1 MVLALSRHCDNE
13 IVYPMRLPVIFVAL
27 CASLLAACA
36 SAQTQSG
43 IEGRYEYEGG
53 ATLLI
58 AEHPDDGGVFAV
70 INNARYRLVPDG
82 PDVFRNSS
90 DVEVHFVRAANGEVI
105 GYRVRE
111 DPILD
116 RNPLRRMLDS
126 NARVPVASWRA
137 RPPAADVDYSYRP
150 PEDLRDG
157 IAVGA
162 VQGEILIDG
171 LTALTQALYD
181 EELENIDSVLVYR
194 DGALLFEEYFY
205 EYDAATLHQQRSA
218 TKTLVA
224 LLVGVALE
232 RGFIPSLDTPILPYF
247 AHYADLANI
256 EDRKRAITI
265 RHLLTMQS
273 GFDCDDW
280 NSDSPGNESV
290 MAQTDDW
297 ARFILDLTM
306 AHAPGERGS
315 YCSGNVIL
323 AGRIV
328 EQATGRPLRDFAD
341 EVLFAPLGITHYEW
355 DFRPGRS
362 NTENFVQAW
371 LRPRDMLKIGI
382 MMLDGGQWRGRQII
396 SPAYIED
403 MTRAHSEIDGTPYG
417 YFYWRRYI
425 NLPSGRFETP
435 QATGNGGQKIIVL
448 ENESAVIVMTGGAY
462 NQDSNS
468 NETLARYVIPGLV
481 EHR

>member
-1 MVLALSRHCDNE
+1 
-13 IVYPMRLPVIFVAL
+13 VIFLAL

-36 SAQTQSG
+36 SAQTQNG

-53 ATLLI
+53 ATLLV
-58 AEHPDDGGVFAV
+58 AERPDDGAIFAV
-70 INNARYRLVPDG
+70 INNARYRLVPDR

-90 DVEVHFVRAANGEVI
+90 DVEVHFVRAANGQVI

-111 DPILD
+111 NPVLESNPLRRILD
-116 RNPLRRMLDS
+116 RNARLPAGTWRPRPL
-126 NARVPVASWRA
+126 NAD
-137 RPPAADVDYSYRP
+137 AAYAYRP

-162 VQGEILIDG
+162 GAPGEILIDG
-171 LTALTQALYD
+171 LSALAQALYD

-218 TKTLVA
+218 TKSLVA
-224 LLVGVALE
+224 LLVGAALE

-256 EDRKRAITI
+256 DDRTRAITI

-280 NSDSPGNESV
+280 NPDSPGNESV

-297 ARFILDLTM
+297 ARFILDLPM
-306 AHAPGERGS
+306 AHAPGEHGS

-341 EVLFAPLGITHYEW
+341 EVLFAPLGIAQYEW
-355 DFRPGRS
+355 DFRPDRS

-371 LRPRDMLKIGI
+371 LRPRDMLKIGVMI
-382 MMLDGGQWRGRQII
+382 LDGGQWRGRQIM

-403 MTRAHSEIDGTPYG
+403 MTRTHSEIDGTPYG

-462 NQDSNS
+462 NHDSNS
-468 NETLARYVIPGLV
+468 NETLARYIIPGLI
-481 EHR
+481 EPR